1 MIREFDQAVLTR
13 DLPEKELMAG
23 DVATVV
29 AMHDSGKGYSLEFF
43 TLAGET
49 LDLATVPADA
59 VRPVGEQ
66 DIAHACT
73 SE

>member
-1 MIREFDQAVLTR
+1 MIHEFDQAVLTR
-13 DLPEKELMAG
+13 DLPEKGFMAG

-29 AMHDSGKGYSLEFF
+29 AVHDGGKGYSLEFF

-49 LDLATVPADA
+49 LDVATVTADA
-59 VRPVGEQ
+59 VRPVGER
-66 DIAHACT
+66 DIAHVRT